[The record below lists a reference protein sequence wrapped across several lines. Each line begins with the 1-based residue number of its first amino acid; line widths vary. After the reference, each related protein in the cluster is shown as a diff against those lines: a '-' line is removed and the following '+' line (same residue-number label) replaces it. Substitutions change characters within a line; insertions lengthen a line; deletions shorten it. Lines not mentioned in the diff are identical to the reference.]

1 MAFALPDDS
10 HVQCTIAFVDDAGNP
25 VPAPAGATAAWSSS
39 DATVGTVVA
48 DPSDATGM
56 TGLVTSTGK
65 IGVFTVQLQVTV
77 PGDPKSPYTGVGGD
91 VTVGAGAL
99 SAIDI
104 TFGTPAH
111 N

>member
-1 MAFALPDDS
+1 MPAFPLPDDA
-10 HVQCTIAFVDDAGNP
+10 HVQAIISFVDDANQS

-39 DATVGTVVA
+39 DATVITVVA
-48 DPSDATGM
+48 DPSDTTGM
-56 TGLVTSTGK
+56 TGLVTALGK
-65 IGVFTVQLQVTV
+65 AG
-77 PGDPKSPYTGVGGD
+77 GVGGA

-104 TFGTPAH
+104 TFGTPVH